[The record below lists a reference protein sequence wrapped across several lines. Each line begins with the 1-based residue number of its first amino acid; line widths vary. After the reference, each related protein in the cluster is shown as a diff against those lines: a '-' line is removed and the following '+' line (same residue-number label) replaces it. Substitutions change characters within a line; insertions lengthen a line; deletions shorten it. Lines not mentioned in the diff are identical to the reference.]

1 VPGLAVAIVK
11 DDSVIFLRGFGVRN
25 VAARDSIGPHTV
37 FATASVTKSF
47 TATALAML
55 VQEGKLA
62 WDDPVVRHLP
72 GFRLAD
78 PHATTHATVR
88 DLLSHRSG
96 APGLALGET
105 RLYDQT
111 ASSEELL
118 RRAAGVP
125 GSPFRDHF
133 DYSNVMY
140 LAAGQL
146 IPAVTG
152 TSWADFVRAR
162 IFTPLGMTRSS
173 PTLRATGGMPDVA
186 TPHARRA
193 DTVRAVPSY
202 SFDNLGPAGSINASA
217 YDLALW
223 VRAQLAGGRLGAQR
237 LVDSA
242 RLAETHQPLVVMPH
256 TGTWLR
262 FSPGVGLS
270 VYGMGWIIA
279 DYRGERV
286 VEQGGI
292 LPGMH
297 ALVGLM
303 PSRRLGVVVLSNL
316 DFGANQLPEALRYR
330 VYDAVLG
337 GPARDWSAELL
348 AGTTGR

>member
-1 VPGLAVAIVK
+1 
-11 DDSVIFLRGFGVRN
+11 
-25 VAARDSIGPHTV
+25 
-37 FATASVTKSF
+37 
-47 TATALAML
+47 M
-55 VQEGKLA
+55 
-62 WDDPVVRHLP
+62 
-72 GFRLAD
+72 RLY
-78 PHATTHATVR
+78 
-88 DLLSHRSG
+88 
-96 APGLALGET
+96 GET
-105 RLYDQT
+105 LST
-111 ASSEELL
+111 AELL
-118 RRAAGVP
+118 RRVADVP
-125 GSPFRDHF
+125 GSPLRDHF
-133 DYSNVMY
+133 DYSNIMY

-162 IFTPLGMTRSS
+162 IFAPLGMTRSA
-173 PTLRATGGMPDVA
+173 PTLRATVGLSDVA

-217 YDLALW
+217 HDLALW
-223 VRAQLAGGRLGAQR
+223 VRAQLAGGRLGARR

-242 RLAETHQPLVVMPH
+242 RLAETYQPLVVMPH
-256 TGTWLR
+256 TGTWQR
-262 FSPGVGLS
+262 FSPGVSLS
-270 VYGMGWIIA
+270 AYGMGWIMA

-316 DFGANQLPEALRYR
+316 DFAANQLPEALRYR
-330 VYDAVLG
+330 VYDAFLG
-337 GPARDWSAELL
+337 GPTRDWSAELL
-348 AGTTGR
+348 ASTPGR